1 MQKQIGLKYNKFSG
15 KVSKLNVNLLMLI
28 SILFIYIELIYIFK
42 FNIVV
47 WLFRKKRLKYTLN
60 NREN

>member
-28 SILFIYIELIYIFK
+28 SILFIYIEIIYIFK